1 MKQKHKGAMRM
12 TDTQTQQFLEALKI
26 IAEKS
31 KSPAEIAEAIA
42 KIQNKG
48 KKKAR

>member
-1 MKQKHKGAMRM
+1 MSKKSKGANAM

-31 KSPAEIAEAIA
+31 KTPQEVQQAIA
-42 KIQNKG
+42 RIQDKG
-48 KKKAR
+48 KKRPQ

>member
-1 MKQKHKGAMRM
+1 M

-31 KSPAEIAEAIA
+31 KTPQEVQQAIA
-42 KIQNKG
+42 RIQDKG
-48 KKKAR
+48 KKRPQ